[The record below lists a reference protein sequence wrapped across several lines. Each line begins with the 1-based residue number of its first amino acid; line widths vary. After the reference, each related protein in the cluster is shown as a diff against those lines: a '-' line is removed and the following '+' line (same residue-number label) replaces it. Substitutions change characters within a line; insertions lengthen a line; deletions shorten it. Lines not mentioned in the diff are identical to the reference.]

1 MVIIVA
7 LSSILKGLALAW
19 SLAAAPTSVELVDEV
34 YQIPANQ
41 WRYVEIDLKQQP
53 ALVSATFQVLTGA
66 AQARLALMR
75 RQDLE
80 RLRGGE
86 PHGLMTVTPLAS
98 SGNLAYYVHWPDDY
112 AIVVDN
118 RAAQPSAVHLRISL
132 EFGRAPGPA
141 VTRLSRP
148 RQLTV
153 ILISFAV
160 FFGIVTFSA
169 RRLWRTLGSAGG
181 GTPDAGLAA
190 GGFHKGPPV
199 DGD

>member
-7 LSSILKGLALAW
+7 LAGML
-19 SLAAAPTSVELVDEV
+19 LAAPASVELVDEV
-34 YQIPANQ
+34 YQIPASQ
-41 WRYVEIDLKQQP
+41 WRYVDLTLKQQP
-53 ALVSATFQVLTGA
+53 ALVSATFQVLTGSQ
-66 AQARLALMR
+66 QARIALMR
-75 RQDLE
+75 GQDLE
-80 RLRGGE
+80 RLRAGQ
-86 PHGLMTVTPLAS
+86 PHGVLAVTPLAS
-98 SGNLAYYVHWPDDY
+98 SGNLSYYVHWPDDY

-153 ILISFAV
+153 ILISVAV

>member
-118 RAAQPSAVHLRISL
+118 RAAQSSAVHLRISL
-132 EFGRAPGPA
+132 EFGGSRGPA
-141 VTRLSRP
+141 VTRLP
-148 RQLTV
+148 AQRQLAV

-160 FFGIVTFSA
+160 FFGIVSFSA
-169 RRLWRTLGSAGG
+169 RRLWRA
-181 GTPDAGLAA
+181 
-190 GGFHKGPPV
+190 V
-199 DGD
+199 VRQ

>member
-1 MVIIVA
+1 M
-7 LSSILKGLALAW
+7 LAW

-53 ALVSATFQVLTGA
+53 ALVSATFQVLPGA
-66 AQARLALMR
+66 AQARIALMR

-86 PHGLMTVTPLAS
+86 PHGLLTVTPLAS

-118 RAAQPSAVHLRISL
+118 RAAKSSAVHLRISL
-132 EFGRAPGPA
+132 EFGGSRGPA
-141 VTRLSRP
+141 VTRLP
-148 RQLTV
+148 AQRQLAV

-160 FFGIVTFSA
+160 FFGIVSFSA
-169 RRLWRTLGSAGG
+169 RRLWRA
-181 GTPDAGLAA
+181 
-190 GGFHKGPPV
+190 V
-199 DGD
+199 VRR